1 MLQKESS
8 RCHSTLAL
16 RMQDDPISAR
26 RTVLRM
32 AGASLLLSGGQ
43 AALAKDVPKGKPVF
57 VEKGLSYI
65 VKKDPDGGPLAKLA
79 LAVSP
84 GLGIPLVPGVT
95 RLCTAS
101 PVCQQ
106 AMPLNSLKG
115 FWWPSEQAHEL
126 TQMEMH
132 ISAAIEWRV
141 CVQGKEG

>member
-1 MLQKESS
+1 
-8 RCHSTLAL
+8 
-16 RMQDDPISAR
+16 MQDDPLTAR

-84 GLGIPLVPGVT
+84 GLACLVCPCYMIV
-95 RLCTAS
+95 LAS

-106 AMPLNSLKG
+106 ATPWNTRKGYWWSL
-115 FWWPSEQAHEL
+115 EQTHEL
-126 TQMEMH
+126 TQMDMH
-132 ISAAIEWRV
+132 MSA
-141 CVQGKEG
+141 